1 MKKIVQ
7 GPMRVALRDITEE
20 IKSVYGKLPVGN
32 NDLWVV
38 SARTLL
44 SKKVRKLNAELGIH
58 LVNKNGSSMSRKRNK

>member
-1 MKKIVQ
+1 
-7 GPMRVALRDITEE
+7 MRVALRDITEE

-58 LVNKNGSSMSRKRNK
+58 LVNKNGSSMSRKRKK

>member
-1 MKKIVQ
+1 
-7 GPMRVALRDITEE
+7 
-20 IKSVYGKLPVGN
+20 VGN

-58 LVNKNGSSMSRKRNK
+58 LVNKNGSSMSRKRKK